1 MNVYITDFD
10 ETKYMSFDKNDK
22 LLRKDNR
29 IWDRVSKV
37 IKNRFDGEPLYNDK
51 YFKTKIKSYQG
62 IINPNFHGNNVPKD
76 GFQYISYR

>member
-1 MNVYITDFD
+1 MI
-10 ETKYMSFDKNDK
+10 KNDE

-37 IKNRFDGEPLYNDK
+37 IENRFDSEPLYNDK

-62 IINPNFHGNNVPKD
+62 IINPNFHGNKVPKD
-76 GFQYISYR
+76 GSQYISYR

>member
-1 MNVYITDFD
+1 MKLNICL
-10 ETKYMSFDKNDK
+10 FDKNDK

-51 YFKTKIKSYQG
+51 YFKTKIKSC
-62 IINPNFHGNNVPKD
+62 
-76 GFQYISYR
+76 